1 MTTLR
6 VDTAAGPFEIALH
19 GQQAP
24 YTSAYFRDLVAR
36 DQLRGAQAFRM
47 LSARNPEVSA
57 GSHIHVIQFGREDWM
72 RTRNHSVPHE
82 DTRRTGLAHR
92 RWSVS
97 AARFGEMELYGSFF
111 VCMRDEPALD
121 YGGDRHADGQ
131 GFAVFGEVSAGFEVL
146 EQIFSAPTRGDLL
159 DPPIAVEQFSIVP
172 PAP

>member
-1 MTTLR
+1 MTRLR
-6 VDTAAGPFEIALH
+6 VDTSAGTFEIRLYET
-19 GQQAP
+19 QAP
-24 YTSAYFRDLVAR
+24 QTCSYFLELVAK
-36 DQLRGAQAFRM
+36 DQLLGAQAFRM
-47 LSARNPEVSA
+47 LSDRNAELSA

-72 RTRNHSVPHE
+72 RTRHHPVPHE
-82 DTRRTGLAHR
+82 DTRSTGLAHR

-146 EQIFSAPTRGDLL
+146 EQIFCAPTCGDLL